1 MALYYISKLTE
12 IVPPTLQ
19 ALDYGDFENKY
30 QDLLALIRYFRS
42 DAIKQI
48 TPDLKNFLPEE
59 EFIDFCEGILF
70 SCKLDALKAVH
81 DDYVARIGDIKKH
94 QFLSTFLQ
102 DHPGIQ
108 HKAGAPLGGTFIL
121 VYHGEP
127 DTTGKSGGFVAN
139 LGLLRQEFLLQT
151 APIADKATAAA
162 GPMAEMSVAA
172 PAAGSGGAETALV
185 SNSEANAVL
194 SRAIGSIT
202 ANRNLI
208 ANEDV
213 NLLIGMLT
221 GKVPI
226 TVGPRG
232 GAPADPAAGTIGSA
246 VSNLANG
253 TVIADFYLPYRVSC
267 DGRCVQYV
275 LPKAAPSFT
284 VTAACTAANG
294 DAAVTVNAK
303 GGVPPYDVAIDGGAY
318 QALSG
323 ALSLAAGDHTI
334 MLRGADGAETQAQ
347 PVTIAPPLV
356 IGEPDYACANGMY
369 TGSAKITGGTP
380 PYKVNGED
388 APNAVVV
395 TAPSPSGADVSLTV
409 TDSKGCTSIAKFSH
423 TCPPPCTLPCAGI
436 ALNRGFKF
444 WIPEA
449 GDPETD
455 PQDAY
460 QISAIKVAS
469 FTVDSAPGK
478 PVDLSTG
485 AAKALTAPNTQ
496 LSAAS
501 FAALVKSWIKNLN
514 ALIAETNDLVQAGKA
529 QWLTFAYAAAAPG
542 KLGTLS
548 IEYFECLTF
557 NIQLDVEYLAGPN
570 KTPKTLSVAYTPDG
584 TSIKMGDSA
593 VKIPAFDGSKT
604 DKCSDKPAPANL
616 CPAPPAFTVQ
626 IQKPTL
632 RGISVAATA
641 TVMGTIEKSTIPLGG
656 PGRDAPNG
664 ERAAVHG
671 SVLDVRQQAHQR
683 HGVRQERL
691 FGDGVADGFGRLK

>member
-1 MALYYISKLTE
+1 M
-12 IVPPTLQ
+12 
-19 ALDYGDFENKY
+19 
-30 QDLLALIRYFRS
+30 
-42 DAIKQI
+42 
-48 TPDLKNFLPEE
+48 
-59 EFIDFCEGILF
+59 
-70 SCKLDALKAVH
+70 
-81 DDYVARIGDIKKH
+81 
-94 QFLSTFLQ
+94 
-102 DHPGIQ
+102 
-108 HKAGAPLGGTFIL
+108 
-121 VYHGEP
+121 
-127 DTTGKSGGFVAN
+127 
-139 LGLLRQEFLLQT
+139 RQEVLPQA
-151 APIADKATAAA
+151 APIADKAAAA
-162 GPMAEMSVAA
+162 AVPMAEISVAA
-172 PAAGSGGAETALV
+172 PAAGSGGANTVPA
-185 SNSEANAVL
+185 SDSEANAIL
-194 SRAIGSIT
+194 SRAIGGIT

-226 TVGPRG
+226 TVAPKG
-232 GAPADPAAGTIGSA
+232 GAPVDPAAGTIGNA
-246 VSNLANG
+246 VSKLANG
-253 TVIADFYLPYRVSC
+253 TVIADFYLPYRISC

-275 LPKAAPSFT
+275 LPNAAPSFT

-294 DAAVTVNAK
+294 DASVTVNAK

-323 ALSLAAGDHTI
+323 ALSLAAGDHAI

-347 PVTIAPPLV
+347 TVTIAPPLV
-356 IGEPDYACANGMY
+356 IGEPDYASANGMY
-369 TGSAKITGGTP
+369 TGSATITGGTP
-380 PYKVNGED
+380 PYKVNGVD
-388 APNAVVV
+388 ASNAVVV
-395 TAPSPSGADVSLTV
+395 TVPSPSGTDVSLTV
-409 TDSKGCTSIAKFSH
+409 TDSKGCTAVAKSSH

-460 QISAIKVAS
+460 QISSIKVAS

-478 PVDLSTG
+478 PVDLTTG

-501 FAALVKSWIKNLN
+501 FAALVKSWIKNLK
-514 ALIAETNDLVQAGKA
+514 ALIAQTPDLVQAGKA

-542 KLGTLS
+542 KVGTLS

-557 NIQLDVEYLAGPN
+557 NIQLDVQYLVGPN
-570 KTPKTLSVAYTPDG
+570 KTAKTLSVAYTPDG

-604 DKCSDKPAPANL
+604 DKCSDRPAPANL

-626 IQKPTL
+626 IQKPTA
-632 RGISVAATA
+632 RGGSVAATA
-641 TVMGTIEKSTIPLGG
+641 TVTGTIESPQFLWEAQDGTPPMANGQQFTAQFSTSGSKLISVTVY
-656 PGRDAPNG
+656 DKNG
-664 ERAAVHG
+664 CSATASQTV
-671 SVLDVRQQAHQR
+671 SV
-683 HGVRQERL
+683 G
-691 FGDGVADGFGRLK
+691 